1 MARCFVSFIEWHL
14 VFLTFFLF
22 RFSCTFRF
30 FLLFLDHDSFVFNC
44 VVKTRN
50 CIRQINVVRDALL
63 GRMHVNRCCSDWT
76 VIESYIKLVKAPC
89 IKTDF
94 CKHHL
99 PVSQHFWDVRQVR
112 TLRSY
117 KMISKERSVK
127 RNTPLT
133 LCKALDAIKWRK

>member
-1 MARCFVSFIEWHL
+1 MARCFGVLIVHHL

-50 CIRQINVVRDALL
+50 CIRQINVVRDILL
-63 GRMHVNRCCSDWT
+63 GRMHVNAGRCDRA
-76 VIESYIKLVKAPC
+76 VKEVIKLVKAPC
-89 IKTDF
+89 TKTDF

-99 PVSQHFWDVRQVR
+99 PVSQHLRDVRQIC
-112 TLRSY
+112 TLRRLKWLVKSAAV
-117 KMISKERSVK
+117 KETVHLHYVVRCW
-127 RNTPLT
+127 P
-133 LCKALDAIKWRK
+133 